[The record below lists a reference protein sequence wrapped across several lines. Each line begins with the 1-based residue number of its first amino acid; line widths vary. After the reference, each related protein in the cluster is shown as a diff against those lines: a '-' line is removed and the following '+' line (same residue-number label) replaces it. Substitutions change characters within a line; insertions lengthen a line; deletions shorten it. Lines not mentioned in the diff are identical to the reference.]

1 MTPPPLPFQPCLAV
15 SSASKAESEL
25 NISTGERNGDGNDGA
40 SLATDGLL
48 PNPDKAVPI
57 EIEGPK
63 RPVDPLADDPI
74 LASDK
79 TPRTSAAVWQLDLVL
94 SKPHA
99 LLGRMLPNLRR
110 GVRVSHSAH
119 IAL

>member
-1 MTPPPLPFQPCLAV
+1 LAV
-15 SSASKAESEL
+15 ASASKAESEL
-25 NISTGERNGDGNDGA
+25 NISTGERNGDGKDGA

-63 RPVDPLADDPI
+63 RPVDPLAEDPI

-79 TPRTSAAVWQLDLVL
+79 TPRTQAAVRRLDLV
-94 SKPHA
+94 SAKPYSVACFPTYAVRRA
-99 LLGRMLPNLRR
+99 LLAG
-110 GVRVSHSAH
+110 AH
-119 IAL
+119 IVL